1 MIYLVM
7 LSVVI
12 CLWFDIILLFFSAEC
27 VLTIDHERKNKKEV
41 GSFHVFED
49 GGACVRAMML
59 IMKIEFDDIIIM
71 MSTNIMM

>member
-1 MIYLVM
+1 M
-7 LSVVI
+7 
-12 CLWFDIILLFFSAEC
+12 C

-41 GSFHVFED
+41 GSFHVFGD